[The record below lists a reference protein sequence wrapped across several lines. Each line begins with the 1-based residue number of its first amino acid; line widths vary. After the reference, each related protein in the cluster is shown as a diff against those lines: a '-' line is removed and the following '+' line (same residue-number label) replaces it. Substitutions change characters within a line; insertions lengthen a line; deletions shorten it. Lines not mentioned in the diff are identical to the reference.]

1 MAGQTPTG
9 RRFDPWTSAGFKLV
23 IGEVEEAEFSE
34 VSGISNETEVVD
46 FQEGGENTYSHKF
59 RGRNKYPNLVL
70 RHGITR
76 MSPALWAWR
85 EATIHRKTP
94 PMLNVS
100 VIKVDEM
107 GEEVCRWNFRNC
119 WPIKW
124 QGPDRK
130 AGASELAVETLE
142 IAHEGFEFD
151 LMA

>member
-9 RRFDPWTSAGFKLV
+9 RRFDPWTAFGFKLV

-46 FQEGGENTYSHKF
+46 YTEGGENTYVHKF

-76 MSPALWAWR
+76 MSPAIWAWR

-100 VIKVDEM
+100 VIKVDET

-119 WPIKW
+119 WPVKW
-124 QGPDRK
+124 QGPDLK
-130 AGASELAVETLE
+130 AGSSELAFETLE
-142 IAHEGFEFD
+142 LAHEGFEFD